1 MIRDFSPSDRQ
12 ALEEIHE
19 ASGFDYTFPDLDDP
33 LFVVKK
39 VSDES
44 GVHHGIAVK
53 IEATVY
59 LWVDARHGT
68 PLDRWLQIQELVEA
82 AKKEAWEKG
91 LDTLTC
97 VVPPEIEKRFA
108 KRLKQ
113 IGMERDRNWPKF
125 SFDLSSYCPKEIA
138 VQADDDSLDKDAGC

>member
-1 MIRDFSPSDRQ
+1 MIREFEKSDLQ
-12 ALEEIHE
+12 ALEEIHN
-19 ASGFDYTFPDLDDP
+19 ASNFDYQFPDLNDP
-33 LFVVKK
+33 LFIVRK

-59 LWVDARHGT
+59 LWVDSRHGT
-68 PLDRWLQIQELVEA
+68 PLDRWLQIQELVEV
-82 AKKEAWEKG
+82 AKKAAWEKG

-113 IGMERDRNWPKF
+113 IGMLRDRNWSKW
-125 SFDLSSYCPKEIA
+125 SFDLNGYVPG
-138 VQADDDSLDKDAGC
+138 QN

>member
-19 ASGFDYTFPDLDDP
+19 GSSFDYTFPDLDDQ

-59 LWVDARHGT
+59 LWVNARHGT
-68 PLDRWLQIQELVEA
+68 PLDRCLQIQQLVEA
-82 AKKEAWEKG
+82 ANKEAWETG
-91 LDTLTC
+91 MDTLTI
-97 VVPPEIEKRFA
+97 VV
-108 KRLKQ
+108 
-113 IGMERDRNWPKF
+113 
-125 SFDLSSYCPKEIA
+125 
-138 VQADDDSLDKDAGC
+138 